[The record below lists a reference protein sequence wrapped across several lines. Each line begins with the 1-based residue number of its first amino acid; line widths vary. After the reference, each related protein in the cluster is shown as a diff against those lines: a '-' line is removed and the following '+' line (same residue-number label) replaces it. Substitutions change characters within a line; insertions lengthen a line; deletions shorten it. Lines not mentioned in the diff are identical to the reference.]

1 MNILQVLSIIVN
13 LCLLLFVGLALTLPR
28 WVVGSYRG
36 EGHVGPVLFN
46 VDVRMGDG
54 LWTRN
59 VCFGKSA
66 PEDLL
71 NKAGFSCKGTPQ
83 TKGCDASHLTD
94 DKKEE
99 CTLFYA
105 AQTLQI
111 FALFFALAAC
121 AAACQGAP
129 NKMGLLG
136 SGFLW
141 ILTSIL
147 IAIVIQLLKHTY
159 LYDNHE
165 RVRFPKSTCGNYQ
178 IELTT
183 RASCSFRARM
193 YWGQSS
199 VTATARHST
208 WKLCVSHSVYSA

>member
-1 MNILQVLSIIVN
+1 MNILHVLSKVMGIFV
-13 LCLLLFVGLALTLPR
+13 LLFIGLSLVLPR

-36 EGHVGPVLFN
+36 DGHLGLVEFN

-54 LWTRN
+54 LWSRN

-71 NKAGFSCKGTPQ
+71 NKAGLSCKGTPQ

-94 DKKEE
+94 DKKKE
-99 CTLFYA
+99 CTFFYA

-111 FALFFALAAC
+111 LAMCFAFAANITAWMI
-121 AAACQGAP
+121 ASKAAP
-129 NKMGLLG
+129 NKIGLLLG
-136 SGFLW
+136 GFLW

-147 IAIVIQLLKHTY
+147 VVIVIQLLKNTY

-165 RVRFPKSTCGNYQ
+165 RVRLSLESEINS
-178 IELTT
+178 L
-183 RASCSFRARM
+183 
-193 YWGQSS
+193 
-199 VTATARHST
+199 H
-208 WKLCVSHSVYSA
+208 